1 MIDIGL
7 ALKIAGGGFAM
18 VFMLLLLIWFTI
30 WLTRVVT
37 EKITKIKNN

>member
-18 VFMLLLLIWFTI
+18 VFMLLILIWFTV
-30 WLTRVVT
+30 WLTRVVA
-37 EKITKIKNN
+37 EKITKMKKT